1 MICVLHQVLLV
12 DIVEAPVGRGLLLHG
27 EGGVGRGYLW
37 VIVGN
42 IMVTINHLRVI
53 LGHLIASLSLYY
65 RSPWGLYR
73 AGVPA
78 PWRGW
83 SMAGERGC
91 PQTPGGSPA
100 GTRLGGPGHWARL

>member
-1 MICVLHQVLLV
+1 M
-12 DIVEAPVGRGLLLHG
+12 DIVEAPIGRGLLLHG
-27 EGGVGRGYLW
+27 KGGVGRGYLRDSY
-37 VIVGN
+37 IR
-42 IMVTINHLRVI
+42 VTISHLRVTIGQLRVI

-65 RSPWGLYR
+65 RLPWGLYR

-91 PQTPGGSPA
+91 PQPPGGSPA
-100 GTRLGGPGHWARL
+100 GTRLGGPGH